1 MVDSAYTEDRP
12 RLRRKIYNLVR
23 VAHVGRVQLR
33 VARVSPLRVDVM
45 WPRPVGLQSAL
56 RLARLALE
64 RDPGMAPL
72 LTREPEGIPLIVA
85 EEIVLDAFGLP
96 KKDTKGK
103 LKLDKKDKDST
114 EKKDRE
120 DKRDEKDEKSTPEK
134 KKRRTRKRSKCV
146 PSQEEEEEDP
156 RCRVRAVVP
165 ADAELQRLLAEF
177 ELDVPQPAGGQSPKQ

>member
-1 MVDSAYTEDRP
+1 MK
-12 RLRRKIYNLVR
+12 RKIYNFLQV
-23 VAHVGRVQLR
+23 VATSKAGLR
-33 VARVSPLRVDVM
+33 VKRVSQQRVDVV
-45 WPRPVGLQSAL
+45 WPRPVGPWSAVRLQ
-56 RLARLALE
+56 RLTAERYPRHPWRQARK
-64 RDPGMAPL
+64 
-72 LTREPEGIPLIVA
+72 PEGIKDDGKKKRDGR
-85 EEIVLDAFGLP
+85 E
-96 KKDTKGK
+96 KKDKKDK

>member
-1 MVDSAYTEDRP
+1 MYFRFF
-12 RLRRKIYNLVR
+12 
-23 VAHVGRVQLR
+23 
-33 VARVSPLRVDVM
+33 
-45 WPRPVGLQSAL
+45 LQSAL

-114 EKKDRE
+114 EKKDKE
-120 DKRDEKDEKSTPEK
+120 DKRDEKGEKSTPEK
-134 KKRRTRKRSKCV
+134 KKRRTRIWSKCA
-146 PSQEEEEEDP
+146 PSQEEEE
-156 RCRVRAVVP
+156 
-165 ADAELQRLLAEF
+165 
-177 ELDVPQPAGGQSPKQ
+177 VPQQGWEALFGDNSHDEGQAPGQGEEEGAQQWMAAREGCIERQQL